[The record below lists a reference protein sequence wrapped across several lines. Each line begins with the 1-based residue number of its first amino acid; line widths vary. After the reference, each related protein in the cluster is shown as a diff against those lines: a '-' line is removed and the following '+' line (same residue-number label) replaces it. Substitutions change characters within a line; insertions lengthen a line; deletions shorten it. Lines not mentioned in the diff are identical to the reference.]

1 MNKPYRT
8 DIERSQAEKAAA
20 EALIARGKAIQDAE
34 NRRRETNAY
43 HRQNE
48 AVQQAQHAA
57 WVRRQNELRSQ
68 EWRAR
73 EQGKLRQELEEKE
86 RQRVEYEEEERKVAQ
101 YREKLRKGRER

>member
-1 MNKPYRT
+1 VNKPYRT

-20 EALIARGKAIQDAE
+20 EALIARGKQIQDAE
-34 NRRRETNAY
+34 NKRRETNAY

-48 AVQQAQHAA
+48 SVQAAQHAA

-73 EQGKLRQELEEKE
+73 ELGKLRQEEEEKE
-86 RQRVEYEEEERKVAQ
+86 EKRLQLREEERKVEE
-101 YREKLRKGRER
+101 YRRKLREKGR